1 MAALAGPVRSLPVG
15 ERPADWIEEA
25 GDGASG
31 ERQSDRI
38 DGAGA
43 DGAFAAVLDESDQEA
58 VKSPWL
64 SPMRFKVQFTASQEY
79 VDSMNEALD
88 LLSHA
93 MSTRDIAELHAR
105 AMQAL
110 VAELRKQKRA
120 QTDSPRLSNTTVI
133 NFSIEPDL

>member
-1 MAALAGPVRSLPVG
+1 
-15 ERPADWIEEA
+15 
-25 GDGASG
+25 
-31 ERQSDRI
+31 
-38 DGAGA
+38 
-43 DGAFAAVLDESDQEA
+43 
-58 VKSPWL
+58 
-64 SPMRFKVQFTASQEY
+64 MRFKVQFTASQEY